1 MRLAIVSDIHANLE
15 ALAVVMDDIRA
26 RGLENDIVCLGDV
39 IGYGPDPNACLD
51 IAIDSFRWC
60 LMGNHEE
67 AVLYGAVGFNPKAK
81 MAIDWTR
88 DQLNDASQPAEMRN
102 RRWKFLGE
110 LRLTAEE
117 QGLEFAHGSPRD
129 PVREYVF
136 PTDVLDH
143 DKLES
148 IFQHVGRVCFVGHTH
163 LPGVIAAS
171 GRFTPPRGDGFS
183 IKLPPPDG
191 EKLLINVGSVGQPR
205 DGDYRA
211 CYVVVEDDT
220 VTWHRL
226 DYDVERTVEKIRA
239 VDRLPGYL
247 ASRLREGR

>member
-1 MRLAIVSDIHANLE
+1 MHLAIVSDIHGNLE
-15 ALAVVMDDIRA
+15 ALTVVMEDIRA
-26 RGLENDIVCLGDV
+26 RGIDDIVCLGDV

-51 IAIDSFRWC
+51 VAIDNFRWC

-88 DQLNDASQPAEMRN
+88 DQLNDEAQPAEARN
-102 RRWKFLGE
+102 RRWKFLGD
-110 LRLTAEE
+110 LRLSAEE
-117 QGLEFAHGSPRD
+117 QQLEFVHGSPRD

-148 IFQHVGRVCFVGHTH
+148 IFAHVGRVCFVGHTH
-163 LPGVIAAS
+163 IPGVFVAGGRFMPPRDDGEAVRLPGPA
-171 GRFTPPRGDGFS
+171 DD
-183 IKLPPPDG
+183 KM
-191 EKLLINVGSVGQPR
+191 LINVGSVGQPR

-211 CYVVVEDDT
+211 CYLEVRGDT
-220 VTWHRL
+220 ATWHRL
-226 DYDVERTVEKIRA
+226 EYDVETTVEKIRA